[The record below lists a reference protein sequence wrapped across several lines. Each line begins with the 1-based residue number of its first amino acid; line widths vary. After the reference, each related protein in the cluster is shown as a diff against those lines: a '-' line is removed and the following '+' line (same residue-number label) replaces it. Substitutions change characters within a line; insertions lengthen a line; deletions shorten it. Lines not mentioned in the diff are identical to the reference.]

1 VAVPLPY
8 AIAKPQAL
16 QHFARGRQAAT
27 LGAMPTSDALQHL
40 TCRAARSS
48 TPDPFRTFMLVLVN
62 DDCERG
68 VINTARSTNDR
79 CVP

>member
-1 VAVPLPY
+1 MP
-8 AIAKPQAL
+8 AL
-16 QHFARGRQAAT
+16 Y
-27 LGAMPTSDALQHL
+27 PAL
-40 TCRAARSS
+40 CDGDCMID
-48 TPDPFRTFMLVLVN
+48 TPEPFRTFMLVLVN